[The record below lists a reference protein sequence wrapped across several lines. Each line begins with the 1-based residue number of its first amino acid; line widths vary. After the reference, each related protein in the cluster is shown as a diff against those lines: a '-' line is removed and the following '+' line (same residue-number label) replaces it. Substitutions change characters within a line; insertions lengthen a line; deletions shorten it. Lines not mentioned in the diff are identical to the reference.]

1 MKETIFLN
9 GDIITMEDNMYA
21 EALFIKNGLIYK
33 VGTKEDVF
41 LYKSANTEIID
52 LNGKTLMPAFVDA
65 HSHITAFANTLRLV
79 PLNEAQSI
87 QDVIKRLQA
96 FKKTKKL
103 VSGEWIIGFG
113 YDQNNFLG
121 KHILTK
127 NDLDQVSTVN
137 PIIISH
143 ASGHMGVVNSLGLQ
157 KLNINKETPNPDGG
171 RIGRIKE
178 SDEPNGYL
186 EENAFIHNSSKIPQ
200 PSQEKMLQLLDEAQN
215 IYFSYGI
222 TTAQDGMV
230 NNNEDQLLKA
240 MSDQKRLRIDVVGY
254 IDLKNSKDIIQDR
267 KAYIGQY
274 VNHYKIGGYKIF
286 LDGSPQ
292 GRTAWLSKPYE
303 NATDNYCGYPVY
315 KDSEVEQFIET
326 ALNEEMQLLAHCNGD
341 AAAEQLITCFEKKL
355 KEHSSIKDIRPV
367 MIHAQTVRYDQLDKM
382 KKIHMIPSFFINHT
396 YYWGDVHIQN
406 LGLERAERISPV
418 QTTIKK
424 GITYTL
430 HQDTPVVPP
439 DMFHSI
445 WCAVNR
451 ITKKGITLGK
461 NEKISPLD
469 AIKGVTQNSA
479 YQYFEENEK
488 GSIKEGKQANFIIID
503 SNPLTIEPM
512 KIKDIQVL
520 ETIKN
525 GISVYKK
532 W

>member
-143 ASGHMGVVNSLGLQ
+143 ASGHMGVVNSLRLQ

-292 GRTAWLSKPYE
+292 GRTAWLSEPYE

-315 KDSEVEQFIET
+315 KDSEVDQ
-326 ALNEEMQLLAHCNGD
+326 Q
-341 AAAEQLITCFEKKL
+341 
-355 KEHSSIKDIRPV
+355 IRPRE
-367 MIHAQTVRYDQLDKM
+367 H
-382 KKIHMIPSFFINHT
+382 
-396 YYWGDVHIQN
+396 
-406 LGLERAERISPV
+406 
-418 QTTIKK
+418 
-424 GITYTL
+424 
-430 HQDTPVVPP
+430 
-439 DMFHSI
+439 
-445 WCAVNR
+445 
-451 ITKKGITLGK
+451 
-461 NEKISPLD
+461 
-469 AIKGVTQNSA
+469 
-479 YQYFEENEK
+479 
-488 GSIKEGKQANFIIID
+488 
-503 SNPLTIEPM
+503 
-512 KIKDIQVL
+512 
-520 ETIKN
+520 
-525 GISVYKK
+525 
-532 W
+532 